1 MIVLSNAITRK
12 VIWKPV
18 GQSGVESAVS
28 LIHIRETFTLTDYSE
43 YIVDISRDRK
53 LHECPSSLKIFT
65 GNKKALFCLIQRA
78 GKGFSGSQNISPSRK
93 NTKRSLSHKLPL
105 SQLYRNTEGT

>member
-28 LIHIRETFTLTDYSE
+28 LIHIRETFTLTEYSE
-43 YIVDISRDRK
+43 YTVDISRDKK

-78 GKGFSGSQNISPSRK
+78 AQVKSPLEVK
-93 NTKRSLSHKLPL
+93 IFYPL
-105 SQLYRNTEGT
+105 ERIQKDF